1 MGLDHCKKAV
11 SYTKEGLDHYIF
23 TAFNSIHRMIYHLMV
38 MCHYLLL
45 VEVFFFIG
53 LNWWCD
59 FVGWGLLFTI
69 IRGGGVTYKISV
81 FSLSSLQYHI
91 TVCFSEVGYK
101 ESAEM
106 SEFWMCYEIF
116 ILIIFFLFLYLYQ
129 YVLKQFL
136 CHDQDIREY
145 FSFFHSCFR
154 L

>member
-1 MGLDHCKKAV
+1 
-11 SYTKEGLDHYIF
+11 
-23 TAFNSIHRMIYHLMV
+23 MIYHLMV

-45 VEVFFFIG
+45 VEVFSLLVWIDG
-53 LNWWCD
+53 VD

-106 SEFWMCYEIF
+106 SDFWMCYEIF

-136 CHDQDIREY
+136 
-145 FSFFHSCFR
+145 
-154 L
+154 

>member
-1 MGLDHCKKAV
+1 
-11 SYTKEGLDHYIF
+11 
-23 TAFNSIHRMIYHLMV
+23 MIYHLMV

-69 IRGGGVTYKISV
+69 IRGEGGVTCKISV

-116 ILIIFFLFLYLYQ
+116 ILIIIFFLFLYLYQ

-136 CHDQDIREY
+136 CPDQDIHEY
-145 FSFFHSCFR
+145 LSFFHSCFR
-154 L
+154 LWLFICVYC